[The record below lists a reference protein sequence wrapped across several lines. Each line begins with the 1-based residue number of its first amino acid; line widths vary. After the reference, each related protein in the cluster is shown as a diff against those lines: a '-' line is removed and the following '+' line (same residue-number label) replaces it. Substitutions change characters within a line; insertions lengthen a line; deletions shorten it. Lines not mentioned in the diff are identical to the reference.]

1 MLWRIEVK
9 NKSSVKDPV
18 GEAIKRDI
26 IDLGINSVKDVKMVQ
41 VYIIAGKL
49 SKRQVKKIADELL
62 ADLIIQNSRYG
73 LLEDRKFDSVPKK
86 DRHVIE
92 IAYNPGVMD
101 PWQESTRKGI
111 RDLGIKDIEDVT
123 TGRQYIIKGKLSKA
137 QLNLISEKLLYNK
150 VIQHVVKI
158 RNLKKTLQAHKE
170 INYEFKKVEVD
181 LLGSSD
187 KQLIQISKR
196 LCLSLTLE
204 EMLTIKKYFTRLR
217 RNPTDCELET
227 LAQTWSEHCVHKTM
241 RGVIDYTDKSER
253 GKGKSRKIKNLLKTT
268 IMNATKKLNKPWCVS
283 VFKDNAGIIKFNK
296 DYDICFKVETH
307 NHPSALD
314 PYGGAGTGIGGV
326 IRDILGVGLGA
337 KPILNTDVF
346 CFGMPDMKREKVPQ
360 GVLHPKR
367 IMKGVVS
374 GVRDYGNRMGI
385 PTSNG
390 AVIFDERYLGNPLV
404 YCGTVGIMPRQFA
417 FKKANPGEYIVAL
430 GGRTGRDGIH
440 GATFSSIELTHE
452 SEEISSGAVQIGNPI
467 TEKKVLDT
475 LLQARDEKLY
485 TAVTD
490 CGAGGFSSAV
500 GEMGAETGA
509 RVDLDKALLKY
520 KGLSYTEIW
529 ISEAQ
534 ERMVVSVPRE
544 KLKRL
549 LELFE
554 KENVEAAV
562 IGEFTNTKRLEIFSN
577 GVSVCDLDMKFL
589 HEGVPDS
596 ARKAV
601 WQHPVIKE
609 TRLKKTKDL
618 NKELLKVLGDLNI
631 CSKEW
636 IIRQYDHE
644 VQGMSVLKPLSGA
657 ENDGPQDAAVIK
669 PLADSNRGIAISCG
683 INSRYSDIDPYWM
696 AASVVDEALR
706 QIISVGGTL
715 KQIAVLDNFSWAN
728 TAKPK
733 VLGELVRACLGAQ
746 DASLAYEVPFI
757 SGKDSLN
764 NEYNIGKKTIAIP
777 STLLI
782 SAMGVIDDVE
792 KVVSSDL
799 KAAGNLIYCIGTTA
813 NEMGGSSYFAI
824 NNYKSSSVP
833 KVDFKRNR
841 RTFERLSQCI
851 RKRLIRSCH
860 DISDGGLG
868 VTLAEMAFSGNV
880 GMNVSLAKVKCRIPK
895 NELRD
900 DIILFSESNGRFVV
914 EIEKNKKKEFEK
926 ILEGVPLS
934 CIGHTVQEAH
944 LTVTGI
950 DNSIVLNCDLAS
962 LKQAWQ
968 SPLKW

>member
-1 MLWRIEVK
+1 MFWRIEVK

-26 IDLGINSVKDVKMVQ
+26 IDLGISSVKDVKMVQ
-41 VYIIAGKL
+41 VYIIEGKL
-49 SKRQVKKIADELL
+49 SALQVKKIAEELL
-62 ADLIIQNSRYG
+62 ADLIIQKSRYG
-73 LLEDRKFDSVPKK
+73 LLEDKKFAGIAKK
-86 DRHVIE
+86 DHHVME

-101 PWQESTRKGI
+101 PWQESTLKGI
-111 RDLGIKDIEDVT
+111 RDLGIMDVSNVI
-123 TGRQYIIKGKLSKA
+123 TGRQYIIKGKLSNA

-150 VIQHVVKI
+150 IIQHVVK
-158 RNLKKTLQAHKE
+158 LKHLRKTLQAHKE

-187 KQLIQISKR
+187 KQLIQISKQW
-196 LCLSLTLE
+196 CLSLTLE
-204 EMLTIKKYFTRLR
+204 EMLTIKKYFSRLG

-227 LAQTWSEHCVHKTM
+227 IAQTWSEHCVHKTM
-241 RGVIDYTDKSER
+241 RGVIEYTDTTQK
-253 GKGKSRKIKNLLKTT
+253 GKAKSRKIKNLLKTT

-283 VFKDNAGIIKFNK
+283 VFKDNAGIIKFDK

-346 CFGMPDMKREKVPQ
+346 CFGMPDMKREEVPQ

-390 AVIFDERYLGNPLV
+390 AVIFDNRYLGNPLV
-404 YCGTVGIMPRQFA
+404 YCGTVGIMPRKFA

-452 SEEISSGAVQIGNPI
+452 SEEVSSGAVQIGNPI

-475 LLQARDEKLY
+475 LLQARDERLY

-500 GEMGAETGA
+500 GEMGAEIGA
-509 RVDLDKALLKY
+509 RVDLDKVLLKY

-534 ERMVVSVPRE
+534 ERMVVSVPRK

-562 IGEFTNTKRLEIFSN
+562 IGEFTDTKRLEIFSK
-577 GVSVCDLDMKFL
+577 GTCVCDLDMKFL
-589 HEGVPDS
+589 HDGLPDS
-596 ARKAV
+596 ARKAI
-601 WQHPVIKE
+601 WHPPVIKE
-609 TRLKKTKDL
+609 TKLKKIKDL

-683 INSRYSDIDPYWM
+683 INSRYSDIDPYYM
-696 AASVVDEALR
+696 AASCVDEALR

-764 NEYNIGKKTIAIP
+764 NEYNIGNKTIAIP

-782 SAMGVIDDVE
+782 SAIGIIEDVA

-813 NEMGGSSYFAI
+813 NEMAGSSYFTM
-824 NNYKSSSVP
+824 NNFKSSNVP
-833 KVDFKRNR
+833 RVDFKRNR
-841 RTFERLSQCI
+841 RVFERLSQCI
-851 RKRLIRSCH
+851 KKGLVRSCH

-868 VTLAEMAFSGNV
+868 VALAEMAFSGKI
-880 GMNVSLAKVKCRIPK
+880 GMHVSLLKVKHQIK
-895 NELRD
+895 EKELRD

-914 EIEKNKKKEFEK
+914 EIEENKKNEFERIMK
-926 ILEGVPLS
+926 GVSFS
-934 CIGHTVQEAH
+934 CIGQTVQEES
-944 LTVTGI
+944 LIVTGI
-950 DNSIVLNCDLAS
+950 DNSIVLNSGLES
-962 LKQAWQ
+962 LKKAWQ

>member
-9 NKSSVKDPV
+9 NKSSIKDPV

-41 VYIIAGKL
+41 VYIIQAKL
-49 SKRQVKKIADELL
+49 SKRDVKKIADELL
-62 ADLIIQNSRYG
+62 CDLIIQKIRYG
-73 LLEDRKFDSVPKK
+73 LLEDKKFMNSPER

-111 RDLGIKDIEDVT
+111 RDLGFKDITEVN
-123 TGRQYIIKGKLSKA
+123 TGRQYIISGKLTKQ
-137 QLNLISEKLLYNK
+137 QLSLISEKLLYNK
-150 VIQHVVKI
+150 IIQHVVEI

-170 INYEFKKVEVD
+170 INYEFEKVEVD

-187 KQLIQISKR
+187 KQLLEISKQW
-196 LCLSLTLE
+196 CLSLTLE
-204 EMLTIKKYFTRLR
+204 EMQAIKKYFANLQ

-241 RGVIDYTDKSER
+241 RGVIDYTDKSQK
-253 GKGKSRKIKNLLKTT
+253 GKAKSRKIKNLLKTT
-268 IMNATKKLNKPWCVS
+268 IMNATKKLNKSWCVS
-283 VFKDNAGIIKFNK
+283 VFKDNAGIIKFDK

-314 PYGGAGTGIGGV
+314 PYGGSGTGIGGV

-346 CFGMPDMKREKVPQ
+346 CFGMPDMKIESVPQ

-404 YCGTVGIMPRQFA
+404 YCGTVGIMPRKFA
-417 FKKANPGEYIVAL
+417 FKKTNPGEYIVAF

-440 GATFSSIELTHE
+440 GATFSSIELNHE
-452 SEEISSGAVQIGNPI
+452 SEEVSSGAVQIGNPI

-475 LLQARDEKLY
+475 LLQARDEGLY

-500 GEMGAETGA
+500 GEMGAQTGA
-509 RVDLDKALLKY
+509 RVDIDKALLKY
-520 KGLSYTEIW
+520 QGLSYTEIW

-534 ERMVVSVPRE
+534 ERMVVSVPRD

-562 IGEFTNTKRLEIFSN
+562 IGEFTDTKKLEIFSN
-577 GVSVCDLDMKFL
+577 GVCVCDLDMEFL

-596 ARKAV
+596 ARKAF
-601 WQHPVIKE
+601 WQPPVIKE
-609 TRLKKTKDL
+609 SKVKQTKNL
-618 NKELLKVLGDLNI
+618 NKQLLKVLGDLNI

-657 ENDGPQDAAVIK
+657 DNDGPQDAAVIR
-669 PLADSNRGIAISCG
+669 PRADSNRGIAISCG
-683 INSRYSDIDPYWM
+683 INSRFSDIDPYWM

-706 QIISVGGTL
+706 QIISVGGSL

-728 TAKPK
+728 TSKPK

-782 SAMGVIDDVE
+782 SAMGVVEDVE

-799 KAAGNLIYCIGTTA
+799 KAAGNLIYCIGMTA
-813 NEMGGSSYFAI
+813 NEMGGGSYYAM
-824 NNYKSSSVP
+824 NNYTSLNVP

-841 RTFERLSQCI
+841 RTFELLSKCI
-851 RKRLIRSCH
+851 QKRLIRSCH

-868 VTLAEMAFSGNV
+868 VTLSEMAFSGNV
-880 GMNVSLAKVKCRIPK
+880 GMDISLGKVKHRISK
-895 NELRD
+895 DELRD
-900 DIILFSESNGRFVV
+900 DILLFSESNGRFVV
-914 EIEKNKKKEFEK
+914 EIEKDKKREFEK
-926 ILEGVPLS
+926 MLNGIAFS
-934 CIGHTVQEAH
+934 CIGQTVKTLRLIAR
-944 LTVTGI
+944 GI
-950 DNSIVLNCDLAS
+950 DDSTVLNYDLAG